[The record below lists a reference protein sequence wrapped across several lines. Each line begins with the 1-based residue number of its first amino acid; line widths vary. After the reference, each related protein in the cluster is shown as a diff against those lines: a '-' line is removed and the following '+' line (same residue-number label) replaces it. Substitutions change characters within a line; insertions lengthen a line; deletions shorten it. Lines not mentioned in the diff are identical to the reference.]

1 MAVKKVMKKRPARSG
16 LATEDSD
23 VDVDST
29 EEEEE
34 QEETEEET
42 EVFEVVTKRLV
53 APRFQGITK
62 TILSGV
68 DEMTKITFFSKNPE
82 LEVCTIDTTDIES
95 KVVTIKVLPHDWATD
110 LAIDIWDEMN
120 VDALDPNTCN
130 PKEDGWVCT
139 YPLEYN

>member
-16 LATEDSD
+16 AIADDSD
-23 VDVDST
+23 VDIDST
-29 EEEEE
+29 EEETDEE
-34 QEETEEET
+34 EETEES

-53 APRFQGITK
+53 APRYQGITK
-62 TILSGV
+62 TILTGLE
-68 DEMTKITFFSKNPE
+68 EMTIIVFFSKNPE

-95 KVVTIKVLPHDWATD
+95 EVVTIKVLPHDWATD
-110 LAIDIWDEMN
+110 LAIDIWDSVE

-139 YPLEYN
+139 FPLETE